1 MDMDQAIQ
9 CALRYRK
16 IGDKIASVTLRRES
30 GKVLQ
35 TGGMFDSHYTWWLP
49 RDVDVSDFAQVVRT
63 LQ

>member
-16 IGDKIASVTLRRES
+16 IGDKIASVTLRPES
-30 GKVLQ
+30 GKILP
-35 TGGMFDSHYTWWLP
+35 TDSAFDSHHTWWLP